1 MQTESMRTDQTACCI
16 AGGGPAG
23 MMLGLLLAR
32 QGVEVLVLEK
42 HADFLRDF
50 RGDTVHPSTIELM
63 DELGWLDEFLRLP
76 HTKLEQIVIDVAGRL
91 FTVADFRKLR
101 VRCPYVA
108 FMPQWHFLDFLA
120 EKARQYPTFRL
131 LRRTEVVD
139 LIDEAGRV
147 VGVRARTP
155 EGALEVRAALVVG
168 ADGRHSTVREQARLE
183 VAASSPPMDVLWF
196 RLSRR
201 PDEILP
207 FFFLG
212 RGHALV
218 CIDRGDYW
226 QIAYII
232 PSHTYPA
239 VQAAGL
245 AVFRASIAAIVPAL
259 GHRATEI
266 GAWEDVKLL
275 EVRVDRLRRW
285 ERPGLL
291 CIGDAAHAM
300 SPAGGVGI
308 NLAIQDAVAAANIL
322 GPAFRA
328 AGPSEGDLQRVQRRR
343 ELPTR
348 LTQFVQIHAV
358 GGLYSKSIEDDTS
371 KAPPLAFQ
379 LFRLL
384 PPLRHLMGY
393 FIGVGIRP
401 EHIRDDAAATPR
413 SHAAVRSAARVVNP
427 LVLSL
432 AGTRLLP
439 LYGVIEHH
447 GRRSGKAYR
456 TPVVVRPTSDGFI
469 VPMPWGERT
478 DWYRNVR
485 TAGECVLRWKGRDY
499 PLVQPELVNDPTAV
513 REHFGVFERAMMRG
527 LGIEQWLRLHHRD
540 HKRS

>member
-1 MQTESMRTDQTACCI
+1 
-16 AGGGPAG
+16 
-23 MMLGLLLAR
+23 MLGLLLAR

-63 DELGWLDEFLRLP
+63 AELGWLDEFLRLP
-76 HTKLEQIVIDVAGRL
+76 HTKLDQITIDSAGRL
-91 FTVADFRKLR
+91 FTVADFRKLH
-101 VRCPYVA
+101 VRCPFVA

-120 EKARQYPTFRL
+120 EKAQQYPTFRL

-155 EGALEVRAALVVG
+155 EGALEVRAALVVA
-168 ADGRHSTVREQARLE
+168 ADGRHSTVRERARLE
-183 VAASSPPMDVLWF
+183 LAASSPPMDVLWF
-196 RLSRR
+196 RLARR
-201 PDEILP
+201 PDEVLP

-218 CIDRGDYW
+218 CIDRGEYW

-239 VQAAGL
+239 VQAKGL
-245 AVFRASIAAIVPAL
+245 VALRVSIAAIVPAL
-259 GHRATEI
+259 GDRAAEI
-266 GAWEDVKLL
+266 NDWEDVKLL

-285 ERPGLL
+285 ERPDLL

-328 AGPSEGDLQRVQRRR
+328 GGPNTGDLRRIQRRR

-348 LTQFVQIHAV
+348 LTQFAQIYLA
-358 GGLYSKSIEDDTS
+358 GGLFSKSVADNTS

-379 LFRLL
+379 LFHLF
-384 PPLRHLMGY
+384 PPLRYLAGS

-401 EHIRDDAAATPR
+401 EHIRGDAAPTPHAHAT
-413 SHAAVRSAARVVNP
+413 VLSAARIFNR
-427 LVLSL
+427 LVLAL

-456 TPVVVRPTSDGFI
+456 TPVVVMPTSDGFM

-485 TAGECVLRWKGRDY
+485 AAGGCVLRWKGRDY
-499 PLVQPELVNDPTAV
+499 DMVQPELIDNPASV
-513 REHFGVFERAMMRG
+513 RASFGAFEWAMMRI
-527 LGIEQWLRLHHRD
+527 LRIEQWLRLYHRHH
-540 HKRS
+540 K

>member
-1 MQTESMRTDQTACCI
+1 MRTDQTACCI

-32 QGVEVLVLEK
+32 RGVEVLVLEK

-50 RGDTVHPSTIELM
+50 RGDTVPPSTLELM
-63 DELGWLDEFLRLP
+63 AELGWLDEFLRLP
-76 HTKLEQIVIDVAGRL
+76 HTRLEQVTVTIAGRP

-101 VRCPYVA
+101 LRCPYVA

-120 EKARQYPTFRL
+120 EKARQYPSFRL
-131 LRRTEVVD
+131 LCRTEVVD
-139 LIDEAGRV
+139 LIDESGRV

-168 ADGRHSTVREQARLE
+168 ADGRHSTVRERARLE
-183 VAASSPPMDVLWF
+183 VTASSPPVDVLWF

-201 PDEILP
+201 SGEALP
-207 FFFLG
+207 FFFLERG
-212 RGHALV
+212 RALV

-226 QIAYII
+226 QIAYVI

-245 AVFRASIAAIVPAL
+245 AAFRARIAAIVPSL
-259 GHRATEI
+259 GDRTTEI
-266 GAWEDVKLL
+266 GDWEDIKLL
-275 EVRVDRLRRW
+275 TVRVDRLRRW
-285 ERPGLL
+285 ERRGLL

-322 GPAFRA
+322 GPTLRA
-328 AGPSEGDLQRVQRRR
+328 GGPSLRDLQRVQRRR
-343 ELPTR
+343 ELPAR
-348 LTQFVQIHAV
+348 LTQLVQVYAL
-358 GGLYSKSIEDDTS
+358 GGLYPKSLEEETS
-371 KAPPLAFQ
+371 KEPPLALQ
-379 LFRLL
+379 LLRLL
-384 PPLRHLMGY
+384 PALRHLIGY

-401 EHIRDDAAATPR
+401 EHIRSDAVSTP
-413 SHAAVRSAARVVNP
+413 HAHAVVRSAARVVNP
-427 LVLSL
+427 LVLPL
-432 AGTRLLP
+432 AGTRLLG
-439 LYGVIEHH
+439 LYGVIEHR

-456 TPVVVRPTSDGFI
+456 TPVVVRPTGDGFI

-485 TAGECVLRWKGRDY
+485 AAGECVIRWKGREY
-499 PLVQPELVNDPTAV
+499 QMVQPELIDEEVAA
-513 REHFGVFERAMMRG
+513 RASFGAFERALMSR
-527 LGIEQWLRLHHRD
+527 LGIDQYLRLRHRNQ
-540 HKRS
+540 KSGT